1 MASPESYWL
10 PFTPNRPFKKERR
23 LLTRAAGMYFWND
36 QGERLLDACSGLFC
50 CALGHGRPEIA
61 EAIARQFAELDYSPP
76 FQYAHPHAFELAERL
91 TEITPGD
98 LNRVFFV
105 GSGSETIDTAMKS
118 ALLYHRS
125 RGEGQRQRFVSRER
139 AYHGVNFGGVS
150 LSGMAKNREGFGPG
164 LPGVAHMRHTWL
176 EENRFCPG
184 QAEHGAELA
193 DDLQRL
199 VDLYG
204 GDSIAAC
211 FVEPIAGSTG
221 ILVPPTG
228 YLERLREICD
238 RHAILLVFD
247 EVITG
252 FGRTGEAF
260 AAQSFGVLPDVMT
273 LAKALTNGA
282 IPMGAVVVREGI
294 YDQITGAAD
303 EGAIELFHGYTYSA
317 HPLACAAGL
326 ATQRIFREQ
335 EIFARAAELA
345 PYFQEQVFALRD
357 LPVIRDIRG
366 YGLLAGIDVE
376 PAAAPGQRGSAMLRR
391 LFEAGLVVRVTS
403 DTLILAPALIAE
415 REHVD
420 HICETVREVLGSL

>member
-1 MASPESYWL
+1 
-10 PFTPNRPFKKERR
+10 
-23 LLTRAAGMYFWND
+23 
-36 QGERLLDACSGLFC
+36 
-50 CALGHGRPEIA
+50 
-61 EAIARQFAELDYSPP
+61 
-76 FQYAHPHAFELAERL
+76 
-91 TEITPGD
+91 
-98 LNRVFFV
+98 
-105 GSGSETIDTAMKS
+105 
-118 ALLYHRS
+118 
-125 RGEGQRQRFVSRER
+125 
-139 AYHGVNFGGVS
+139 
-150 LSGMAKNREGFGPG
+150 
-164 LPGVAHMRHTWL
+164 
-176 EENRFCPG
+176 
-184 QAEHGAELA
+184 
-193 DDLQRL
+193 
-199 VDLYG
+199 
-204 GDSIAAC
+204 
-211 FVEPIAGSTG
+211 
-221 ILVPPTG
+221 VPPTG

-238 RHAILLVFD
+238 HHGILLVFD

-376 PAAAPGQRGSAMLRR
+376 PAAAPGQRGSEMLRR